1 MSTLKVN
8 KIRDTAGSADAIV
21 LDPSGGAK
29 IAGVCTATTF
39 DGAATSLTQIPAANL
54 VGVCTSGLTKTGGF
68 GNLVNYSH
76 TLKTDTFSESVGQG
90 AVTGDAISV
99 SHTASSTNNKLL
111 ISYSIHC
118 GSNYSGTMNIFS
130 YLYIGG
136 SVSAAIGDASGNL
149 QRATASA
156 FSNFTHPLNQSF
168 QTIIQAASTNAT
180 TYSVR
185 LAHTNNST
193 NTIYLNRGGDGTD
206 VNYMGRPCSSIQVL
220 EFAPNT

>member
-1 MSTLKVN
+1 MTSRLVVN
-8 KIRDTAGSADAIV
+8 SVRHTGASADGIT
-21 LDPSGGAK
+21 LDASGNVTFPANATCSG
-29 IAGVCTATTF
+29 TAT
-39 DGAATSLTQIPAANL
+39 
-54 VGVCTSGLTKTGGF
+54 GF
-68 GNLVNYSH
+68 GGGKLVNYSH
-76 TLKTDTFSESVGQG
+76 TLKTDTFSQSVGQAG
-90 AVTGDAISV
+90 VTNDVISV

-118 GSNYSGTMNIFS
+118 GSNYGGTMNIFS

-185 LAHTNNST
+185 LAHTNNSS

-206 VNYMGRPCSSIQVL
+206 VSYMGRPCSSIQVL
-220 EFAPNT
+220 EFEPNT